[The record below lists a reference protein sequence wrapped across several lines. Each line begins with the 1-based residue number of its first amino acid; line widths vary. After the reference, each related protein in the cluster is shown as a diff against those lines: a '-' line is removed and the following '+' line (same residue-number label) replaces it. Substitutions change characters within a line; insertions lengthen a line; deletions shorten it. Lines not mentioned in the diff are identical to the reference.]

1 MTQQVEKQTEV
12 IKNNV
17 IGINIWDDYFGDEDG
32 DEDDIT
38 NDYDSSEI
46 EEYNNTYAYV
56 ESGDKGE
63 EESIL
68 QSLCDYIKDS
78 NLLPDSELSV
88 VFYDSETKYSEET
101 IQRCKQEN
109 GENFFYKRFQI
120 MFKNLSHTKREIL
133 VEKLQEIE
141 FIYNDYTL
149 KIYSES

>member
-32 DEDDIT
+32 IT
-38 NDYDSSEI
+38 NDYDNNVI
-46 EEYNNTYAYV
+46 QEYNNTYAYV
-56 ESGDKGE
+56 DFGGDGE
-63 EESIL
+63 EETIL

-88 VFYDSETKYSEET
+88 VFYDSETEYSEEQ

-109 GENFFYKRFQI
+109 DVNFFIKRFQI

>member
-1 MTQQVEKQTEV
+1 MTT
-12 IKNNV
+12 KNNV
-17 IGINIWDDYFGDEDG
+17 IGINIWDDYSGDEDG
-32 DEDDIT
+32 II

-46 EEYNNTYAYV
+46 EDYNNTYAYV
-56 ESGDKGE
+56 ESGGEGE

-101 IQRCKQEN
+101 IQRCKREY
-109 GENFFYKRFQI
+109 GESFFYKRFQI

-149 KIYSES
+149 EIYSES

>member
-12 IKNNV
+12 IKKNV

-32 DEDDIT
+32 IINE
-38 NDYDSSEI
+38 YDCCEI

-56 ESGDKGE
+56 ESGGKGE
-63 EESIL
+63 EEPIL

-88 VFYDSETKYSEET
+88 VFYDSVTEYSEET
-101 IQRCKQEN
+101 IQRRKQEN
-109 GENFFYKRFQI
+109 DVNFFIKRYQI

-133 VEKLQEIE
+133 VEKLKEIE

-149 KIYSES
+149 EIYSES

>member
-1 MTQQVEKQTEV
+1 MTTK
-12 IKNNV
+12 KNV
-17 IGINIWDDYFGDEDG
+17 IGINIWDDYSGDEEG
-32 DEDDIT
+32 II
-38 NDYDSSEI
+38 NDYDSCEI

-56 ESGDKGE
+56 ESGGEGE

-88 VFYDSETKYSEET
+88 VFHDSETKYSEET
-101 IQRCKQEN
+101 IQRCKQEY

-133 VEKLQEIE
+133 VKKLQTIE

-149 KIYSES
+149 DIYSES

>member
-12 IKNNV
+12 TEVIKKNV
-17 IGINIWDDYFGDEDG
+17 IGINIWDDYFGDED
-32 DEDDIT
+32 DII

-56 ESGDKGE
+56 ESGGKGE
-63 EESIL
+63 DETIL

-78 NLLPDSELSV
+78 NLLPDSELYV
-88 VFYDSETKYSEET
+88 VFYDSEQGRTEET
-101 IQRCKQEN
+101 IKRCKEQINED
-109 GENFFYKRFQI
+109 FFYKRFQL

-133 VEKLQEIE
+133 VKKLQDIE

>member
-12 IKNNV
+12 TEVIKKNV
-17 IGINIWDDYFGDEDG
+17 IGINIWDDYSGDEDG
-32 DEDDIT
+32 II

-46 EEYNNTYAYV
+46 EDYNNTYAYV
-56 ESGDKGE
+56 ESGGESE

-101 IQRCKQEN
+101 IQRCKREY
-109 GENFFYKRFQI
+109 GESFFYKRFQI

-133 VEKLQEIE
+133 VKKLQEIE

-149 KIYSES
+149 KIYSGS